1 MEVRSMETIINT
13 SGIVDPVRPSQGF
26 IDIQKSGFTGIS
38 VDIEKNFK
46 LKSKQTIEGFFTDY
60 LYQTNIF
67 FDSCKTILDKIK
79 TEKISVC
86 SMRSPTLPLDT
97 KRTDLNKAQKLMAI
111 DTITAAS
118 EINCRHVF
126 VAPITH
132 GIDKFDIWN
141 ENRKYYLSIAQ
152 TAKAKGVNILIEN
165 QCRNYNGQFMRGLFS
180 DEIEV
185 SGFVDEINQFVGEE
199 RFGFC
204 MNVAN
209 CNLCG
214 IDMHNFAATLG
225 KRVKAVVISD
235 CDGQND
241 MHLLPFTSAY
251 HGNQTDWLSLIR
263 GLREAGFDG
272 DIIFDISDT
281 AKAFSP
287 ILRTQLLS
295 LAKSVADYFKWQ
307 LEIEL
312 LLKKYDKRVLFGA
325 GNMCRN
331 YMKCYGDKYPPMFTC
346 DNNSKMWGT
355 DFCGLEVK
363 TPDAIKDIPSDCAV
377 FICNIYYREIE
388 QQLRDMGITNP
399 IEYFNDEYMPS
410 FYFDRLNGV

>member
-1 MEVRSMETIINT
+1 MEININV
-13 SGIVDPVRPSQGF
+13 SGIVDYQHPCQGLT
-26 IDIQKSGFTGIS
+26 DIQKSGFTSIS
-38 VDIEKNFK
+38 LDIEKAFI
-46 LKSKQTIEGFFTDY
+46 LKSKQTTEDFFTEY
-60 LYQTNIF
+60 LHQTHIF
-67 FDSCKTILDKIK
+67 FDSCKTILEKIK
-79 TEKISVC
+79 TENLSVC
-86 SMRSPTLPLDT
+86 SMRSPTLQLDT
-97 KRTDLNKAQKLMAI
+97 KRSDLNEAQKLMAI

-118 EINCRHVF
+118 EINCRYVII
-126 VAPITH
+126 APITF
-132 GIDKFDIWN
+132 GIDKSDIWN

-152 TAKAKGVNILIEN
+152 KAKDKGVNILIEN
-165 QCRNYNGQFMRGLFS
+165 QCSNFNGQFMRGLFS
-180 DEIEV
+180 NEYEATAFI
-185 SGFVDEINQFVGEE
+185 DEINQIVGEE

-214 IDMHNFAATLG
+214 IDMHNLAKTLG

-263 GLREAGFDG
+263 GLREAEFDG
-272 DIIFDISDT
+272 YIILDISDT

-287 ILRTQLLS
+287 ILRPQLLS
-295 LAKSVADYFKWQ
+295 LTKSVADYFKWQ

-312 LLKKYDKRVLFGA
+312 LLKKCDKRVLFGA

-331 YMKCYGDKYPPMFTC
+331 YMKCYGAKYPPMFTC

-355 DFCGLEVK
+355 IFCGLEVK
-363 TPDAIKDIPSDCAV
+363 NPEELKGIPDDCAI